1 MQDGVVGP
9 EGICVA
15 AFLANLW
22 QGPFV
27 VVDGANAGT
36 TALAPSI

>member
-1 MQDGVVGP
+1 MCGGVSG
-9 EGICVA
+9 
-15 AFLANLW
+15 NLW